1 MSQPEFTS
9 SGFPP
14 PPPPTVSG
22 PAPVSEERPKSVVVM
37 LVGLAIVAIGSLLPW
52 ASASAAFV
60 RIEKGG
66 MEGDGK
72 ITIILSGGALIWYL
86 VKSKNLSGRPLL
98 GMIIGLLCAII
109 AIIDI
114 NDVQGLRDGKSGVLI
129 QVGFGLWLCLIGGV
143 LSFFAGIL
151 TKKK

>member
-1 MSQPEFTS
+1 
-9 SGFPP
+9 
-14 PPPPTVSG
+14 
-22 PAPVSEERPKSVVVM
+22 M